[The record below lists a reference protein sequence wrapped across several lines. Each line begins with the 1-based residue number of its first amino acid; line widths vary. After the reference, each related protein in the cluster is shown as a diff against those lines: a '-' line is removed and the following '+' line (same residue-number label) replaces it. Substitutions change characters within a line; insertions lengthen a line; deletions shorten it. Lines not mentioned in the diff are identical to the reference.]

1 MLHLRLSEVYEQAGN
16 VDGARRLL
24 DKALKK
30 YKYSKKVW
38 MAFQHFGTFV
48 LLFVLCSLLFVL
60 SFVLVP
66 LAC

>member
-38 MAFQHFGTFV
+38 MAFQHFGTFQSSV
-48 LLFVLCSLLFVL
+48 LFVRSFLCL
-60 SFVLVP
+60 
-66 LAC
+66 